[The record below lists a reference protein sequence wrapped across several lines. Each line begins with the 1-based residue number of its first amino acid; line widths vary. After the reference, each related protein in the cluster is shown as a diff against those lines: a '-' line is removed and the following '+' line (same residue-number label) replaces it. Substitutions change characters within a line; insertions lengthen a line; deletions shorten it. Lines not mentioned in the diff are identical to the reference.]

1 MKYYLESHLPDYEC
15 IIETKEYCLTL
26 DDAINYIYEIIDDFI
41 RDSFC
46 VEEEKVYMGAFDEYD
61 LEEAQYSNAIGL
73 IQRVDSNLYFTSSI
87 KSEPSSQTIRQTN
100 IPVNEY
106 ILQRAQDLRDDSSF
120 TALMA
125 SIVERSL
132 LEFVKHS
139 TWHVGLR
146 NLQGKELE
154 IQKGCIGIEWTK
166 EKNWVL
172 KGDLYYPVVWFGP
185 SGYPSIPEWRI
196 CKDTE
201 EEEYEFWFYYDTW
214 SIIDHLGRG
223 ASEVFLVWYT
233 AECGC
238 TAPDVE
244 TIRNMCPIPIEEGET
259 VSKFLEKTNQYIINN
274 LI

>member
-172 KGDLYYPVVWFGP
+172 KGDLYYPLVWFGP

-201 EEEYEFWFYYDTW
+201 EEE
-214 SIIDHLGRG
+214 
-223 ASEVFLVWYT
+223 
-233 AECGC
+233 
-238 TAPDVE
+238 
-244 TIRNMCPIPIEEGET
+244 
-259 VSKFLEKTNQYIINN
+259 
-274 LI
+274 